1 MEGWKIISEKAA
13 RRSIQEV
20 QVVERNNSNVLIA
33 DKDTDKE
40 QSLEQTKEQAAVSE
54 HSGSEPNQVQVND
67 NSRRK
72 FLVNSGY
79 VLGTLAVGGALSTIF
94 GCADNGEK
102 APEPTAAPDEGKGAA
117 APNYNHAL
125 MYFTPAQF
133 RIVDSATERIFPEDE
148 NGPGAKKLG
157 VAFFIDHQLAGDW
170 GFNGRDYMSPPFYRG
185 EKVQGYQGRLKRKEI
200 FDIGVQELENY
211 SLTKYSKGFADL
223 EGEQQDEVL
232 KVFENEEAN
241 LPTISE
247 SFFFRMLRTC
257 TLEGAYSDPLYGGN
271 MNMEGW
277 RMRNYPGSQMSY
289 LNIID
294 KEFTKIEPSSL
305 QAHLASH

>member
-1 MEGWKIISEKAA
+1 MVG
-13 RRSIQEV
+13 
-20 QVVERNNSNVLIA
+20 NNGNGLVA
-33 DKDTDKE
+33 DKETE
-40 QSLEQTKEQAAVSE
+40 REGQLAQANDDAVNE
-54 HSGSEPNQVQVND
+54 HSGANHDNEQVNN

-94 GCADNGEK
+94 GCTDNNGGN
-102 APEPTAAPDEGKGAA
+102 AQEPTATPDGGKETEI
-117 APNYNHAL
+117 PNYNRAL

-133 RIVDSATERIFPEDE
+133 RIVDSATERIFPEDD

-170 GFNGRDYMSPPFYRG
+170 GFNGRDYMSPPFFTG

-200 FDIGVQELENY
+200 FDIGIQELENY
-211 SLTKYSKGFADL
+211 SLTKYSKGFAEL
-223 EGEQQDEVL
+223 EGAQQDEVL

-247 SFFFRMLRTC
+247 SFFFRTLRSA
-257 TLEGAYSDPLYGGN
+257 TLEGVYSDPLYGGN
-271 MNMEGW
+271 ANMEGW
-277 RMRNYPGSQMSY
+277 RMRSYPGSQMSY

-294 KEFTKIEPSSL
+294 KDFTQIEPSSL

>member
-1 MEGWKIISEKAA
+1 
-13 RRSIQEV
+13 
-20 QVVERNNSNVLIA
+20 VVGNNGNGLVA
-33 DKDTDKE
+33 DKE
-40 QSLEQTKEQAAVSE
+40 AEREAQQAEANEGAVLEHAGDDHNNKQI
-54 HSGSEPNQVQVND
+54 NN

-79 VLGTLAVGGALSTIF
+79 VIGTLAVGGALSTMF
-94 GCADNGEK
+94 GCTNNNGGN
-102 APEPTAAPDEGKGAA
+102 AQEPAATPGGGKETEI
-117 APNYNHAL
+117 PNYNRAL
-125 MYFTPAQF
+125 MYFTQAQF
-133 RIVDSATERIFPEDE
+133 RIVDSATERIYPEDD

-170 GFNGRDYMSPPFYRG
+170 GFNGRDYMSPPFYSG

-200 FDIGVQELENY
+200 FDIGIQELENY
-211 SLTKYSKGFADL
+211 SMTKYSKGFAEL
-223 EGEQQDEVL
+223 EGAQQDEVL

-247 SFFFRMLRTC
+247 SFFFRMLRAA
-257 TLEGAYSDPLYGGN
+257 TLEGVYSDPLYGGN
-271 MNMEGW
+271 ANMEGW
-277 RMRNYPGSQMSY
+277 RMRSYPGSQMSY

-294 KEFTKIEPSSL
+294 KEFTKIEPTSL